1 VIKRP
6 DLGHIGLGSEA
17 DVAVFSIRK
26 GNFECTDACR
36 NRINGTEKLKAEL
49 TIWTNSVG
57 FY

>member
-6 DLGHIGLGSEA
+6 DLGHISPGSEA

-26 GNFECTDACR
+26 GNFGYTDMRR
-36 NRINGTEKLKAEL
+36 NRINGTEKLEAEL

-57 FY
+57 SY

>member
-6 DLGHIGLGSEA
+6 DLGHISLGSEA

-26 GNFECTDACR
+26 GNFGYTDVRR
-36 NRINGTEKLKAEL
+36 NRIKSIEKLEAEL

-57 FY
+57 SY